1 MCSSDLIV
9 GYVPTGGTRGNG
21 VTGAVTGNGGNAPI
35 VLAVGDSYTYGEE
48 VSDDESWPAFLQT
61 KLARPVVNGGVSGY
75 GFDQIVL
82 RAEVL
87 ALQTRPGT
95 IVAAFI
101 ADDIRRTELSR
112 LWGAEKPYFDLDG
125 DRLLL
130 RNVPVSPRP
139 DPRTTLTLTEFLLG
153 RSYLFDFVLRRL
165 DLIYD
170 WFNDRVRV
178 HPAGTGERIACALTG
193 RDRKSTRL
201 NSSHT

>member
-1 MCSSDLIV
+1 MDARLLRVPDGVRGPVDV
-9 GYVPTGGTRGNG
+9 GLG
-21 VTGAVTGNGGNAPI
+21 VGA
-35 VLAVGDSYTYGEE
+35 LADAQRLLELVQQQPS
-48 VSDDESWPAFLQT
+48 
-61 KLARPVVNGGVSGY
+61 LATAL
-75 GFDQIVL
+75 L
-82 RAEVL
+82 RAEAL
-87 ALQTRPGT
+87 APQLKPGA

-101 ADDIRRTELSR
+101 ADDIRRTEMQR

-193 RDRKSTRL
+193 RLAAFWRL
-201 NSSHT
+201 EVGHDLLQPRPQLDGFDLEVLTPP